1 MSSGRNQM
9 GQNISRGIALLVLM
23 CMLLTGCGSKRNSL
37 MEYRPQM
44 PAAAPVQTTVPS
56 GDEAETDASQTTDS
70 EEEGTKD
77 VSSISNSAAAAYSL
91 EYLSQDVCVIPKK
104 GQSPKNSDSV
114 MTAGASLIVN
124 DTTDEMLFSRN
135 IYKKM
140 YPASITKI
148 VTALV
153 TLKYANLDDVVT
165 ISHNAANITEYGATL
180 CGFKEGDQIKLKRLL
195 YSLLIHSGN
204 DAGIAIAEHV
214 AGSEEA
220 FAEMMNQEMRDLG
233 ASGSHFTNSHGL
245 HDEQHY
251 TTAYDMY
258 LVFHELLQYD
268 TFLKIINCPS
278 YKAKFKGADGKSK
291 TLQFQSTNRYL
302 IGRASAPKGVKVI
315 GGKTGT
321 TSAAG
326 SCLILYSKDAS
337 KQDFISIV
345 LHAEGAES
353 LYLQMNKLLEYIP
366 KE

>member
-1 MSSGRNQM
+1 MSTGRNRRRQK
-9 GQNISRGIALLVLM
+9 GSWGIALL
-23 CMLLTGCGSKRNSL
+23 LLTCIFLAGCGSKQNSL

-44 PAAAPVQTTVPS
+44 PAAAPIQTTNPVKEESADPAQTTDPEE
-56 GDEAETDASQTTDS
+56 GDTTDASAV
-70 EEEGTKD
+70 K
-77 VSSISNSAAAAYSL
+77 NSAVASYSL
-91 EYLSQDVCVIPKK
+91 EYLSQDICVIPKK
-104 GQSPKNSDSV
+104 SQSPKNSDSV

-124 DTTDEMLFSRN
+124 DTTDQMLFSRN

-153 TLKYANLDDVVT
+153 TLKHANLDDTVT

-195 YSLLIHSGN
+195 YSLLVHSGN

-220 FAEMMNQEMRDLG
+220 FAEMMNQELKNLG
-233 ASGSHFTNSHGL
+233 ASDTHFTNSHGL

-268 TFLKIINCPS
+268 TFLDIINRSS

-291 TLQFQSTNRYL
+291 TLQFQSTDRYL
-302 IGRASAPKGVKVI
+302 IGRASAPKGIKVI

-326 SCLILYSKDAS
+326 SCLILYSQDAS
-337 KQDFISIV
+337 EQDFISVV

>member
-1 MSSGRNQM
+1 MSTGRNRRKQKK
-9 GQNISRGIALLVLM
+9 NRGIALILLT
-23 CMLLTGCGSKRNSL
+23 CILLTGCGSGKNSL
-37 MEYRPQM
+37 MEYHLQM
-44 PAAAPVQTTVPS
+44 PAAAPIQTTAPS
-56 GDEAETDASQTTDS
+56 EDKTENASQETDSG
-70 EEEGTKD
+70 EEGTKD
-77 VSSISNSAAAAYSL
+77 VLTAYNPAANTYSL

-104 GQSPKNSDSV
+104 SQSPKNSDSV
-114 MTAGASLIVN
+114 MTAGASLIIN

-153 TLKYANLDDVVT
+153 TLKYANLEDTVT

-180 CGFKEGDQIKLKRLL
+180 CGFKEGDQIQLKRLL

-220 FAEMMNQEMRDLG
+220 FAEMMNQEMKDLG
-233 ASGSHFTNSHGL
+233 ASDSHFVNAHGL

-268 TFLKIINCPS
+268 IFLDIIHRPS
-278 YKAKFKGADGKSK
+278 YKAKFKGADGKNK
-291 TLQFQSTNRYL
+291 TLQFQSTDRYL
-302 IGRASAPKGVKVI
+302 IGRASAPKGVTVI

-326 SCLILYSKDAS
+326 SCLILYSQDAS
-337 KQDFISIV
+337 KQDFISVV

>member
-1 MSSGRNQM
+1 MSTGRNRRK
-9 GQNISRGIALLVLM
+9 QNACRGIALLVLT
-23 CMLLTGCGSKRNSL
+23 CLILTGCGSKQNRL

-44 PAAAPVQTTVPS
+44 PAAAPVQTTAPS
-56 GDEAETDASQTTDS
+56 GDKTAGETQLADLEDEGKNDASLA
-70 EEEGTKD
+70 K
-77 VSSISNSAAAAYSL
+77 NSVASAYSM
-91 EYLSQDVCVIPKK
+91 EYLSQDICVIPKK
-104 GQSPKNSDSV
+104 KQSPKNSDSV
-114 MTAGASLIVN
+114 MTAGASMIVN
-124 DTTDEMLFSRN
+124 DTTDKMLFSQN

-153 TLKYANLDDVVT
+153 ALKYGNLDDTVT
-165 ISHNAANITEYGATL
+165 VSHNAANITEYGATL

-204 DAGIAIAEHV
+204 DAGIAIAEHI
-214 AGSEEA
+214 AGSEQA
-220 FAEMMNQEMRDLG
+220 FAGMMNQEMTNLG
-233 ASGSHFTNSHGL
+233 ASDSHFTNAHGL

-268 TFLKIINCPS
+268 TFLDIINRSS

-291 TLQFQSTNRYL
+291 TLQFQSTDRYL
-302 IGRASAPKGVKVI
+302 IGRASAPKGIKVI

-337 KQDFISIV
+337 KQDFISVV
-345 LHAEGAES
+345 LHAEGAAS

>member
-1 MSSGRNQM
+1 MSICMNRLQQKG
-9 GQNISRGIALLVLM
+9 ILAIALFFLTGIV
-23 CMLLTGCGSKRNSL
+23 LTGCGSKQNSL
-37 MEYRPQM
+37 MEYRPQL
-44 PAAAPVQTTVPS
+44 PEAEPVQTAAPS
-56 GDEAETDASQTTDS
+56 
-70 EEEGTKD
+70 EEGTTND
-77 VSSISNSAAAAYSL
+77 SQTGEETENTPQIEDNRITNYSL

-104 GQSPKNSDSV
+104 SQSAKNSDSV

-153 TLKYANLDDVVT
+153 TLKYANLDDMVT
-165 ISHNAANITEYGATL
+165 VSHNAANITEYGATL
-180 CGFKEGDQIKLKRLL
+180 CGFKEGDKIKLKRLL
-195 YSLLIHSGN
+195 YSLLVHSGN

-214 AGSEEA
+214 AGSEAA
-220 FAEMMNQEMRDLG
+220 FAEMMNQEMKNLG
-233 ASGSHFTNSHGL
+233 ASDTHFTNSHGL

-251 TTAYDMY
+251 TTAYDLY

-268 TFLKIINCPS
+268 TFLDIINRS
-278 YKAKFKGADGKSK
+278 TYKAKYKGADGKSK
-291 TLQFQSTNRYL
+291 TLNFQSTDRYL
-302 IGRASAPKGVKVI
+302 IGRASAPNGIKVI

-326 SCLILYSKDAS
+326 SCLILYS
-337 KQDFISIV
+337 QDKAGQEYVSVV
-345 LHAEGAES
+345 LQAQGAES

>member
-1 MSSGRNQM
+1 MSTS
-9 GQNISRGIALLVLM
+9 QNRRKQNGSWGIVLLLLT
-23 CMLLTGCGSKRNSL
+23 CMLLTGCGSKQNSL

-44 PAAAPVQTTVPS
+44 PAAAPVQTPKTES
-56 GDEAETDASQTTDS
+56 SDDGTETGSQQ
-70 EEEGTKD
+70 EEGAEDTIQT
-77 VSSISNSAAAAYSL
+77 SNISTSNFSL
-91 EYLSQDVCVIPKK
+91 EYLSQDICVIPKK
-104 GQSPKNSDSV
+104 EQSPKNSDSV

-153 TLKYANLDDVVT
+153 TLKNANLDDMVT
-165 ISHNAANITEYGATL
+165 VSHNAANITEYGATL

-195 YSLLIHSGN
+195 YSLLICSGN

-220 FAEMMNQEMRDLG
+220 FAEMMNQEMKDLG

-268 TFLKIINCPS
+268 TFLDIINRSS
-278 YKAKFKGADGKSK
+278 YKAKYKGADGKSK
-291 TLQFQSTNRYL
+291 TLQFQSTDRYL
-302 IGRASAPKGVKVI
+302 IGRASAPKGIKVI

-326 SCLILYSKDAS
+326 SCLILYSHDAS
-337 KQDFISIV
+337 EQDFISIV
-345 LHAEGAES
+345 LHAEGPAS

>member
-1 MSSGRNQM
+1 MSIGRNRKRRE
-9 GQNISRGIALLVLM
+9 GYRGIALILLI
-23 CMLLTGCGSKRNSL
+23 CMFLTGCGSKQNSL

-44 PAAAPVQTTVPS
+44 PATAQVQTTAPS
-56 GDEAETDASQTTDS
+56 GNEMAKETQSADS
-70 EEEGTKD
+70 EEEGTSD
-77 VSSISNSAAAAYSL
+77 VSLAKNSVSSAYSM
-91 EYLSQDVCVIPKK
+91 EYLSQDICVIPKK
-104 GQSPKNSDSV
+104 AQSPKNSDSV

-124 DTTDEMLFSRN
+124 DSTDEMLFSRN

-153 TLKYANLDDVVT
+153 ALKYGNMDDVVT
-165 ISHNAANITEYGATL
+165 VSHNAANITEYGATL

-204 DAGIAIAEHV
+204 DAGIAIAEHIS
-214 AGSEEA
+214 GSEEA
-220 FAEMMNQEMRDLG
+220 FAEMMNQEMKELG
-233 ASGSHFTNSHGL
+233 ASDSHFMNAHGL
-245 HDEQHY
+245 HEEQHY

-268 TFLKIINCPS
+268 TFLDIVSRSS

-291 TLQFQSTNRYL
+291 TLQFQSTDRYL
-302 IGRASAPKGVKVI
+302 IGRASAPKGIKVI

-326 SCLILYSKDAS
+326 SCLILYSQDAS
-337 KQDFISIV
+337 EQDYISVV
-345 LHAEGAES
+345 LHAEGAAS